1 MTQIPTFFEFFGGN
15 GGVIRKTRKRT
26 KTILLPAPRLT
37 DKNCPKAQ
45 YIYIR
50 TVSS

>member
-1 MTQIPTFFEFFGGN
+1 MTQIPTLFEFFGKRGCD
-15 GGVIRKTRKRT
+15 KKEKELRT

-45 YIYIR
+45 SIYIR